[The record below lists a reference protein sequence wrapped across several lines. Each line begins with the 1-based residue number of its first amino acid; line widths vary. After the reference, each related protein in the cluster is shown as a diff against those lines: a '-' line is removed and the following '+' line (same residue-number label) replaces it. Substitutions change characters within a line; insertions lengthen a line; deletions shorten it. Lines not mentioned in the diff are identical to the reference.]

1 MLTRVQERLPMI
13 ALVFAAALMAAAP
26 AAGEAATAQSATPAK
41 SEKPKKDELVC
52 KKEAVV
58 GSRMKTRVCLT
69 QAEWDQRQADARSD
83 IERSQSVKPLT
94 F

>member
-1 MLTRVQERLPMI
+1 MI

-26 AAGEAATAQSATPAK
+26 AAAETAAQATPPTK
-41 SEKPKKDELVC
+41 SEKAKKDDLVC

-69 QAEWDQRQADARSD
+69 QAEWDQRQADARAD
-83 IERSQSVKPLT
+83 IEKGQSVKPLT